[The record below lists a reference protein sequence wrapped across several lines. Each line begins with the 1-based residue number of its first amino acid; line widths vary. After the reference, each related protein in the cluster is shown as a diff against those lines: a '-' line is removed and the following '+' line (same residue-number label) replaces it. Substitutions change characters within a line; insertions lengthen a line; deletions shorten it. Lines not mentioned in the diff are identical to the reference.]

1 MLKKFEK
8 YLEKVLIRSDSEDKE
23 FLPPAVEI
31 LETPPSPMGRMLVWA
46 VLILFVLIL
55 LWSFIGEIDEVVVAR
70 GKVIPIG
77 YTKVLQA
84 EDKGIVKHILVQEG
98 QQVKEGDLLME
109 LDRTMSESDLNALK
123 KEISYYDINIRRIM
137 AELSDKPF
145 LAEAGAGSGYD
156 SKDLIQQMSLYQSR
170 QSEKRAKLE
179 FYDAQIR
186 QKEDSV
192 RVAESSLEKYR
203 QLLTIARERE
213 ENLGKIVE
221 EGAISKFAYLEYKG
235 KRIELEQNVS
245 MNISQ
250 LSAAQADASAAYQQK
265 AQYLAEW
272 NRQLQEELINCR
284 KQYNTLTESQRKAE
298 LKNKLIEIKSPVDG
312 AVHRL
317 DIHTVGA
324 VVTAAQ
330 ALMEVV
336 PKGTPVEVEAWMENK
351 DVGFVYPDMPVE
363 IKIDTFNFQKFGTL
377 KGKVRE
383 ISPDA
388 IEDKERGPLY
398 RVMVSLE
405 EEKLHTTDNRELQ
418 VYPGMAVSAEIK
430 TRKKRI
436 IDFFLE
442 PFATYK
448 NEALRER

>member
-1 MLKKFEK
+1 MLKKIEK
-8 YLEKVLIRSDSEDKE
+8 YLEKILIRSDSEDKE

-46 VLILFVLIL
+46 VLALFVLVI

-77 YTKVLQA
+77 YTKVLQS
-84 EDKGIVKHILVQEG
+84 EDKGIVKRILVQEG
-98 QQVKEGDLLME
+98 QKVKEGELLME
-109 LDRTMSESDLNALK
+109 LDRTVSESDLNALK
-123 KEISYYDINIRRIM
+123 KEIAYYDISIRRIL
-137 AELSDKPF
+137 AELENKPF
-145 LAEAGAGSGYD
+145 VPGAGGEVD
-156 SKDLIQQMSLYQSR
+156 SKDFVQQMSLYNSR
-170 QSEKRAKLE
+170 QSERMARLE

-203 QLLTIARERE
+203 QLLVIAQERE
-213 ENLGKIVE
+213 QNLKEIVE
-221 EGAISKFAYLEYKG
+221 EGAISKYTYLEYKG

-245 MNISQ
+245 MNLSE
-250 LSAAQADASAAYQQK
+250 LSAAKAEASAARQQK
-265 AQYLAEW
+265 AQYMAEW
-272 NRQLQEELINCR
+272 NRQLQEELINSR
-284 KQYNTLTESQRKAE
+284 KQYNTLKESERKAE

-312 AVHRL
+312 AVHKL

-324 VVTAAQ
+324 VVQEAQ
-330 ALMEVV
+330 GLMQVV
-336 PKGTPVEVEAWMENK
+336 PEGTPMEVEAWMENK
-351 DVGFVYPDMPVE
+351 DIGFVRSDMPVE
-363 IKIDTFNFQKFGTL
+363 IKVDTFNFQKFGTI

-383 ISPDA
+383 VSPDA
-388 IEDKERGPLY
+388 IEDKDRGPLY

-405 EEKLHTTDNRELQ
+405 EEKLHLDNKDLQ
-418 VYPGMAVSAEIK
+418 IYPGMTVSAEIK

-442 PFATYK
+442 PFQTYK

>member
-55 LWSFIGEIDEVVVAR
+55 LWSF
-70 GKVIPIG
+70 
-77 YTKVLQA
+77 
-84 EDKGIVKHILVQEG
+84 
-98 QQVKEGDLLME
+98 
-109 LDRTMSESDLNALK
+109 RTMSESDLNALK

-418 VYPGMAVSAEIK
+418 VYPGMTVSAEIK

-442 PFATYK
+442 PFQTYK

>member
-8 YLEKVLIRSDSEDKE
+8 YMERFLLKADTDDKE

-31 LETPPSPMGRMLVWA
+31 LEKPPSPAGRILIWV
-46 VLILFVLIL
+46 VLALFLLAI

-77 YTKVLQA
+77 YTKVLQS
-84 EDKGIVKHILVQEG
+84 EDKGIVKRILAQEG
-98 QQVKEGDLLME
+98 QKVRQGDLLME

-123 KEISYYDINIRRIM
+123 KEIAYYDTNIRRIM
-137 AELSDKPF
+137 AELEDKPF
-145 LAEAGAGSGYD
+145 LPEAGSPVD
-156 SKDLIQQMSLYQSR
+156 SKDFVQQMSLYRSR
-170 QSEKRAKLE
+170 QSEKKAKLE

-192 RVAESSLEKYR
+192 RVAESSLVKYKE
-203 QLLTIARERE
+203 LLAIARERE
-213 ENLGKIVE
+213 ENLKEIVDV
-221 EGAISKFAYLEYKG
+221 GAISKYTYLEYKG
-235 KRIELEQNVS
+235 KRIELEQNVK
-245 MNISQ
+245 MNLSE
-250 LSAAQADASAAYQQK
+250 LSAAEAEASAARQEK

-272 NRQLQEELINCR
+272 NRQLQEELINSR
-284 KQYNTLTESQRKAE
+284 KQYNTLKESERKAE
-298 LKNKLIEIKSPVDG
+298 LKNKLIEIKAPVDG
-312 AVHRL
+312 AVHKL

-324 VVTAAQ
+324 VVTEAQ
-330 ALMEVV
+330 PLMEVV
-336 PKGTPVEVEAWMENK
+336 PEGTPMEVEAWMENQ
-351 DVGFVYPDMPVE
+351 DVGFVTPNMPVE
-363 IKIDTFNFQKFGTL
+363 IKVDAFNFQKFGTL

-388 IEDKERGPLY
+388 IEDKERGQLY
-398 RVMVSLE
+398 RVMVSLD
-405 EEKLHTTDNRELQ
+405 EEKLHMDNRDLQ

-442 PFATYK
+442 PFQTYK
-448 NEALRER
+448 SEALRER